1 MSADWQLERFNK
13 PDVNCVLT
21 ARQGQ
26 RQLPNLEGPCLLHWR
41 DPSPCATAFGPGKH
55 RKAELG
61 GTGAIEIKKGQ
72 LHRDFAMLMSEL
84 REGGCVWL
92 RRRKSSAAPFWPPF
106 SALRA
111 ELRSGQWIQWSSK
124 RLCSQELA
132 NARIPVTGI
141 QRVSDGT
148 GMTEEK
154 ERTDLSVTIDW
165 RLIPPSMNCPAARG
179 PSFRSPL
186 QHFYELLEPH
196 STINPAPT
204 KE

>member
-1 MSADWQLERFNK
+1 MRETKESQEKKETGSSSTTTTTVLYKTSLAIGPFSSPMSAYLQLERFNK

-21 ARQGQ
+21 VRQGQ

-41 DPSPCATAFGPGKH
+41 DPYPCATAFGPGKH

-61 GTGAIEIKKGQ
+61 GTGAVEIKKGQ

-84 REGGCVWL
+84 RDGGCVWL

-111 ELRSGQWIQWSSK
+111 ELRSGRWIWWSSK

-132 NARIPVTGI
+132 NARIPVSGI

-154 ERTDLSVTIDW
+154 ERTDLS
-165 RLIPPSMNCPAARG
+165 RLIG
-179 PSFRSPL
+179 D
-186 QHFYELLEPH
+186 
-196 STINPAPT
+196 
-204 KE
+204 